1 MLLLGAF
8 QDTQKPVSVPQVP
21 KYTTP
26 FLCLKHKIL
35 ELQLEKNP
43 PVPNLCPCTCKCLP
57 LPALL
62 PNAKIRIRIVPHQH
76 YAFQAPRCPTP
87 MNSRNLTTSCHNAT
101 KTPPT
106 PSTLVYALQLACRI
120 RTALH
125 STGHQNSK
133 HLSLSLIS
141 TFTWLCSTNKAVAL
155 ATMHSAC
162 SSSIPLT
169 NFGVSAST
177 RNQIRRERAPRVR
190 EDALRIEKYSYAVH
204 KMFNCQG
211 GDILSWVELQLA
223 QPMNTGIS
231 VVESRAPANW
241 RHLKSHSDQHSF
253 TTLSLPISACHGPF
267 RELTSAEQ
275 LCIVHTTNKQ
285 WNAKRHRYDTQA
297 HQACT
302 AVYGDIIS
310 FSDCIKTCKF
320 SFGTT

>member
-141 TFTWLCSTNKAVAL
+141 TFT
-155 ATMHSAC
+155 
-162 SSSIPLT
+162 
-169 NFGVSAST
+169 
-177 RNQIRRERAPRVR
+177 
-190 EDALRIEKYSYAVH
+190 
-204 KMFNCQG
+204 
-211 GDILSWVELQLA
+211 
-223 QPMNTGIS
+223 
-231 VVESRAPANW
+231 
-241 RHLKSHSDQHSF
+241 
-253 TTLSLPISACHGPF
+253 
-267 RELTSAEQ
+267 
-275 LCIVHTTNKQ
+275 
-285 WNAKRHRYDTQA
+285 
-297 HQACT
+297 
-302 AVYGDIIS
+302 
-310 FSDCIKTCKF
+310 
-320 SFGTT
+320 